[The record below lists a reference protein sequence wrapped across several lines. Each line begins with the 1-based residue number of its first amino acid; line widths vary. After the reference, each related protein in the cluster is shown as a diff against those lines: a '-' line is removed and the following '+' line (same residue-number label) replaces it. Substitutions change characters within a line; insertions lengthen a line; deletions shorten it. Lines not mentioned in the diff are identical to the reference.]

1 MLHCTK
7 INPVD
12 RASVPPV
19 SSISKPSFELPLAPF
34 RGCLT
39 VLLLSGVAVLLAT
52 GEPSSAWA
60 QTIGN
65 TSAVGQTPTS
75 GAEAVGDT
83 LPDDLR
89 PDEPL
94 QDRFDRRV
102 TIPGTQVGAV
112 SFQAQAVADLGF
124 NDNVFAQDTGVKSD
138 AFVDYGARV
147 NADYHYDGL
156 RADLSLS
163 YLERHYLQLGN
174 EDYWQG
180 GTRLQLSDQLST
192 DLGVFLDGGVQRLSV
207 PRTDPNTING
217 FKPATYLLYDA
228 ETGTTIGT
236 GDHNLV
242 TVTAGYNQTIYD
254 QSFGAQGLII
264 TNDRDRQEIFG
275 DVRFDHTFFGNQKVF
290 VEVRPD
296 GRSFG
301 REFDASGYQRASNG
315 VRADTGF
322 QLDIDSLFLVSLSG
336 GYQTQAYA
344 DPRYGTIDKPD
355 VTAEV
360 LWSPTQLTQ
369 LDVKYVHEY
378 YEDIFIESP
387 GYVHDM
393 TTVTLSHELRRDILL
408 KLDTSYDDRQLER
421 SARHYDILTSE
432 ARVDY
437 EVARGITIGVDY
449 TNQHLTSNTTRTFD
463 DNIVMLSFKKQ
474 F

>member
-7 INPVD
+7 RNPVD
-12 RASVPPV
+12 RASVPSV
-19 SSISKPSFELPLAPF
+19 SSICKPVPKWHCAPLHGRLIALLLAGTAVPLA
-34 RGCLT
+34 
-39 VLLLSGVAVLLAT
+39 V
-52 GEPSSAWA
+52 GEPSSAMA
-60 QTIGN
+60 QTAGPAQGVGN
-65 TSAVGQTPTS
+65 TP
-75 GAEAVGDT
+75 
-83 LPDDLR
+83 PDDIR

-94 QDRFDRRV
+94 QDRFNRRT

-124 NDNVFAQDTGVKSD
+124 NDNVFGQQTGVQSGF
-138 AFVDYGARV
+138 FVDYGARFV
-147 NADYHYDGL
+147 ADYHYDGL
-156 RADLSLS
+156 RANLSLNG
-163 YLERHYLQLGN
+163 LERRYFTLAN

-180 GTRLQLSDQLST
+180 GTRLQLSDQLGAN
-192 DLGVFLDGGVQRLSV
+192 LGVFLDGGVQRLSV

-228 ETGTTIGT
+228 ETGTTIGD
-236 GDHNLV
+236 GAHNLV
-242 TVTAGYNQTIYD
+242 TVTAGYSQTIYD

-275 DVRFDHTFFGNQKVF
+275 DVRFDHTFFGSQKVF

-301 REFDASGYQRASNG
+301 RDIDASGFRRASNG
-315 VRADTGF
+315 VRTDAGF
-322 QLDIDSLFLVSLSG
+322 QLDLDSLFLVSLST
-336 GYQTQAYA
+336 GYQAQSYA
-344 DPRYGTIDKPD
+344 DPRYGEIDEPD
-355 VTAEV
+355 LTVDV

-369 LDVKYVHEY
+369 LDLKYVHEY
-378 YEDIFIESP
+378 YEDLFIESP

-393 TTVTLSHELRRDILL
+393 TTVTLSHELRRDILM
-408 KLDTSYDDRQLER
+408 KFDVSYDDRQLER
-421 SARHYDILTSE
+421 SVRHYDILTSE

-437 EVARGITIGVDY
+437 EISRGITIGVDY